1 MEKKYRILGEFI
13 KNISAET
20 KDVESYIYTKE
31 NISKFKLFIDI
42 STKPLK
48 NKMAE
53 ISITTKFKEA
63 EDNQKNSYFE
73 MIYAVIVKIDE
84 DVNTKEVLE
93 PIFLK
98 EVPTEVYPKI
108 EKIFLDLLNHSGYPN
123 VKFESKVD
131 FNELYKKRGN

>member
-1 MEKKYRILGEFI
+1 MEKKYKILGEFI
-13 KNISAET
+13 KDISAET

-42 STKPLK
+42 NTKPLK

-53 ISITTKFKEA
+53 VSITTKFKETD
-63 EDNQKNSYFE
+63 ESKKNSYFE

-84 DVNTKEVLE
+84 DANTKEILE

-108 EKIFLDLLNHSGYPN
+108 EKILLDLLKHSGYPN

-131 FNELYKKRGN
+131 FNELYKNRGN

>member
-13 KNISAET
+13 KDISAKT

-53 ISITTKFKEA
+53 VSITTKFKETD
-63 EDNQKNSYFE
+63 ENIKNSYFE

-84 DVNTKEVLE
+84 DANTKEILE

-108 EKIFLDLLNHSGYPN
+108 EKILLDLLKHSGYPN
-123 VKFESKVD
+123 VKLGSKVD
-131 FNELYKKRGN
+131 FNELYKNRGN